1 MALIKLIFSCFA
13 QAITSLFFIGIV
25 MVAYLYI
32 QRNARLEESW
42 LGVLRNPVSTQ
53 LADVVLYG
61 MLVGLMASVLIVL
74 IGIAIDYNAILFIWP
89 LALFL
94 MLFNQRYICFSYAG
108 GIVSLVSLLTGW
120 PKVDVSSLI
129 ALVGI
134 LHLMESLL
142 IILDGYKDSLPVW
155 IEHRM
160 FKPVGAYLMQKV
172 WPIPLVV
179 LVIPEAGASLASGGG
194 VAMPDWWPL
203 FKPQNMAQV
212 FALLPIVAVLG
223 YGDIAITQLPNER
236 TRESGFWLGVYST
249 AILIMA
255 VVSSRVYWVKYVAA
269 VSAPLFHELLIIL
282 SKRGQM
288 RGKPAFAVPWRG
300 LRVLEV
306 LPESPAQ
313 KMGVQRGDIL
323 LRLNGRD
330 INSEDMLHEVLSQC
344 MYFIWVEVRRKD
356 KVLTL
361 EYQDYQNPIEDLGI
375 IFVPRTTGRYFRVDE
390 QKGIIFRL
398 WKRIRHSMKEA
409 QSQ

>member
-1 MALIKLIFSCFA
+1 MALIKLIFSSFA

-61 MLVGLMASVLIVL
+61 MLVGLMASILIVL

-120 PKVDVSSLI
+120 PKIDVSSLI
-129 ALVGI
+129 ALVGV

-155 IEHRM
+155 TEHKM
-160 FKPVGAYLMQKV
+160 FKPVGAYLMQKM

-179 LVIPEAGASLASGGG
+179 LVVPEASTSLASGGA

-203 FKPQNMAQV
+203 FKPQTMSQV
-212 FALLPIVAVLG
+212 FALIPIVAVLG
-223 YGDIAITQLPNER
+223 YGDIAITQLPKER
-236 TRESGFWLGVYST
+236 ARESGFWLGVYST

-255 VVSSRVYWVKYVAA
+255 VVSSRIYWVKYLAA
-269 VSAPLFHELLIIL
+269 VSTPLFHELFIIL
-282 SKRGQM
+282 SKREQL
-288 RGKPAFAVPWRG
+288 RGKPAFTVPWKG

-306 LPESPAQ
+306 IPEGPAQ
-313 KMGVQRGDIL
+313 RMGIQPGDIL
-323 LRLNGRD
+323 LKLNGRD
-330 INSEDMLHEVLSQC
+330 INSEDMVEEVLSQC
-344 MYFIWVEVRRKD
+344 GGFIWVDVERKG
-356 KVLTL
+356 KAMTL
-361 EYQDYQNPIEDLGI
+361 EYRDYQKGIDNLGI
-375 IFVPRTTGRYFRVDE
+375 VFVPRNTGKYFRIDE
-390 QKGIIFRL
+390 QKGLIFRL
-398 WKRIRHSMKEA
+398 WKGRRHNLKEA
-409 QSQ
+409 QEK

>member
-1 MALIKLIFSCFA
+1 M
-13 QAITSLFFIGIV
+13 TSLFFIGIV

-53 LADVVLYG
+53 LADVVLFG

-74 IGIAIDYNAILFIWP
+74 IGIVIDYNAILFIWP

-120 PKVDVSSLI
+120 PKIDVSSLV

-155 IEHRM
+155 IEHKM
-160 FKPVGAYLMQKV
+160 FKHVGAYLMQKV

-179 LVIPEAGASLASGGG
+179 LVIPQATVGLASGGG

-212 FALLPIVAVLG
+212 FTLLPIVAVLG
-223 YGDIAITQLPNER
+223 YGDIAITQLPKER

-255 VVSSRVYWVKYVAA
+255 VISSRVYWVKYLAA
-269 VSAPLFHELLIIL
+269 VSAPLFHELFIIL

-288 RGKPAFAVPWRG
+288 HDKPAFTVPWRG

-306 LPESPAQ
+306 IPEGPAQ
-313 KMGVQRGDIL
+313 KMGVQPGDIL

-344 MYFIWVEVRRKD
+344 GGFIWVDVERRGRAI
-356 KVLTL
+356 TL
-361 EYQDYQNPIEDLGI
+361 EYRDYQNDIDNLGI
-375 IFVPRTTGRYFRVDE
+375 IFVPRNTGKYFRIDE
-390 QKGIIFRL
+390 QKGVIFRL
-398 WKRIRHSMKEA
+398 WKKIRHNLREA
-409 QSQ
+409 QDK